1 MIHKPL
7 YRIAKAWDM
16 LRDVRII
23 VLTCLLFNLSVRM
36 INVSGASDQ
45 DTNPTDVEQT
55 LCCLSDGTPSF
66 GKCPPRN
73 GRCCVTIGIKFSERT
88 DSMAFSEY
96 NRRKFVAGMTRR
108 IAQLRDQSEKSLDF
122 AIETMFQ
129 ERTDAY
135 LYVEQGLIEVDRM
148 LGLVEGELEEIT
160 ELTAAQ
166 RLESRLEFIEDR
178 FEEFESEIRQR
189 PRRRRRKI
197 NLFNFFKA
205 AGGAGSAGGDGEGTS
220 ARGEIRSSVQAYE
233 VLGVE
238 FGSPLPVVTRAFRE
252 RAKKI
257 HPDIRQGDRSAEPE
271 LRRIIEAYQFLKT
284 DYFGNSTSDSFQRPF

>member
-1 MIHKPL
+1 
-7 YRIAKAWDM
+7 
-16 LRDVRII
+16 
-23 VLTCLLFNLSVRM
+23 
-36 INVSGASDQ
+36 
-45 DTNPTDVEQT
+45 
-55 LCCLSDGTPSF
+55 
-66 GKCPPRN
+66 
-73 GRCCVTIGIKFSERT
+73 
-88 DSMAFSEY
+88 MALNEH
-96 NRRKFVAGMTRR
+96 NKRKFVAGMIRR
-108 IAQLRDQSEKSLDF
+108 IAKLRDQSEQSLDF

-129 ERTDAY
+129 ERTDTY
-135 LYVEQGLIEVDRM
+135 LHVEQGLIEVDRM

-189 PRRRRRKI
+189 PRRRRQKI

-205 AGGAGSAGGDGEGTS
+205 SGGGGREGEPTS
-220 ARGEIRSSVQAYE
+220 VRGEIRSSVQAYE

-257 HPDIRQGDRSAEPE
+257 HPDIRQGDRSSEPE

-284 DYFGNSTSDSFQRPF
+284 DYFGNAASESFQRPF

>member
-1 MIHKPL
+1 
-7 YRIAKAWDM
+7 
-16 LRDVRII
+16 
-23 VLTCLLFNLSVRM
+23 
-36 INVSGASDQ
+36 
-45 DTNPTDVEQT
+45 
-55 LCCLSDGTPSF
+55 
-66 GKCPPRN
+66 
-73 GRCCVTIGIKFSERT
+73 
-88 DSMAFSEY
+88 MALNEH
-96 NRRKFVAGMTRR
+96 NRRKFVAGMSRR
-108 IAQLRDQSEKSLDF
+108 IVKLRDQSEQSLDF

-135 LYVEQGLIEVDRM
+135 LHVEQGLIEVDRM
-148 LGLVEGELEEIT
+148 LGLVEEELEGIT

-189 PRRRRRKI
+189 PRRRRHKI

-205 AGGAGSAGGDGEGTS
+205 AGGGGGEGEPTS
-220 ARGEIRSSVQAYE
+220 VRGEIRSSVHAYE

-257 HPDIRQGDRSAEPE
+257 HPDIRQGDRSSEPE

-284 DYFGNSTSDSFQRPF
+284 DYFGSPASDSSQRPF